1 MRELQRWSVP
11 ILILLATASLYGFA
25 NRGPV
30 PYGIDKRPMPR
41 GEDPNVLAPAT
52 VGEFKR
58 PAFPKGTKTPSDED
72 LTVEYKAGGETVSFG
87 FSIPGTPEDAREGV
101 KFTREEAIQ
110 SKVDRKGEQYSF
122 DGDPSYYR
130 TAKFMSWSRGGY
142 FFYADASSP
151 AALDRFLKAFP
162 F

>member
-1 MRELQRWSVP
+1 MRELQRRSIPV
-11 ILILLATASLYGFA
+11 LILLAAVSLYGFA
-25 NRGPV
+25 KGGPA
-30 PYGIDKRPMPR
+30 PYGIDKRPMPK
-41 GEDPNVLAPAT
+41 GEDPNVLAPAA

-58 PAFPKGTKTPSDED
+58 PAFPKGTKTPTDED

-87 FSIPGTPEDAREGV
+87 FSIPGTPEYARESV
-101 KFTREEAIQ
+101 SLTREEDG
-110 SKVDRKGEQYSF
+110 DRKGEQYF
-122 DGDPSYYR
+122 LKGDPSYYK

-151 AALDRFLKAFP
+151 AALDKFMKAFP